1 MKITKFALVTLLAV
15 ALCACASGVLAKGPF
30 FTVVVPERFPIENS
44 PQRLAFQGPECRV
57 QIKWWPDGMA
67 WRESV
72 EASEMEGDEIT
83 STWQET
89 VDGKTMEFTDA
100 KNGQREKIYF
110 KLQIDGGF
118 IMGFGTVITS
128 KEPILEAARS
138 LKVTNEKYFQENN

>member
-72 EASEMEGDEIT
+72 EASEMEGDEII

-100 KNGQREKIYF
+100 KNGQSCYF
-110 KLQIDGGF
+110 KLRIDGGF

-128 KEPILEAARS
+128 RNQYSKLQDR
-138 LKVTNEKYFQENN
+138 